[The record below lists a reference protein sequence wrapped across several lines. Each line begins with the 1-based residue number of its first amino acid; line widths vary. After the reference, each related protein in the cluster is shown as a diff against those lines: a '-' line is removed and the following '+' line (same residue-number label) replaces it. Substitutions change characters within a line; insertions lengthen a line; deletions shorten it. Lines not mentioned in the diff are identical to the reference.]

1 MIIVLSPAKTLDY
14 QTPTM
19 LDEHSQPLFLDRSLE
34 LIEGL
39 RELSPSQVASL
50 MKISD
55 PLAVLNVTR
64 YAEWTRPFTRGN
76 ARQAVLA
83 FRGDVYEGLDAGS
96 LSSADLHFAQ
106 RHLRILSGLYGV
118 LRPLDLMQPYR
129 LEMGTRLSTSR
140 GRDLYAF
147 WGGQI
152 TDALNSSLLEAGAKV
167 LVNLAS
173 EEYFKA
179 VRPKNLSVPVV
190 QPVFEDWS
198 GGRFRVISYY
208 AKRARGLMARFA
220 LVNRLRNAD
229 GLRDFAVDGYV
240 HAADASREG
249 VWVFR
254 RRREI
259 SAAPVEGMPRS
270 PR

>member
-1 MIIVLSPAKTLDY
+1 MILVLSPAKTLDFR
-14 QTPTM
+14 TPLTF
-19 LDEHSQPLFLDRSLE
+19 DEYSQPLLLDRSQE
-34 LIEGL
+34 LIERL
-39 RELSPSQVASL
+39 RELSPPQVASL

-55 PLAVLNVTR
+55 QLAVLNATR
-64 YAEWTRPFTRGN
+64 YAEWTRPFTASN

-83 FRGDVYEGLDAGS
+83 FHGDVYEGLDARS
-96 LSSADLHFAQ
+96 LSPADLHFAQ

-129 LEMGTRLSTSR
+129 LEMGTRLANPH

-147 WGGQI
+147 WDEQI
-152 TDALNSSLLEAGAKV
+152 TDALDSALLEAGAKV

-179 VRPKNLSVPVV
+179 VKPKKLSVPVI

-198 GGRFRVISYY
+198 GGRFRVVSFY

-220 LVNRLRNAD
+220 IVNRLRD
-229 GLRDFAVDGYV
+229 PEGLRDFAVDGYV
-240 HAADASREG
+240 HAADASRDG
-249 VWVFR
+249 ALVFR
-254 RRREI
+254 RRRDL
-259 SAAPVEGMPRS
+259 
-270 PR
+270 